1 LRFYF
6 RNIDIFTDTW
16 VSFHNFDVT
25 DETLTE
31 ERQRAEGRKYN
42 FCSAPK
48 GFRANKFMKKEK
60 IYIPSSRRKKYYVP
74 IESLKFIY
82 RVSLLPPASC
92 LLNLIQ
98 VTFKRSIKLKTSS
111 L

>member
-1 LRFYF
+1 MLQMKHLPKKGRGQKEE
-6 RNIDIFTDTW
+6 NIIFA
-16 VSFHNFDVT
+16 
-25 DETLTE
+25 LC
-31 ERQRAEGRKYN
+31 Q
-42 FCSAPK
+42 K
-48 GFRANKFMKKEK
+48 GLEQINLFMKKEK

-74 IESLKFIY
+74 IESRKFIY
-82 RVSLLPPASC
+82 KVSLLPPASC